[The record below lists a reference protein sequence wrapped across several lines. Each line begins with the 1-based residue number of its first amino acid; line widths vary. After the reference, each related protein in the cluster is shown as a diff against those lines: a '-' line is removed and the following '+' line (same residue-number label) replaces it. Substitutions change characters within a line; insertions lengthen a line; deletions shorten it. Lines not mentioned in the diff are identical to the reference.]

1 VFRGRVVVKRP
12 RQGKEVS
19 RQQQR
24 QQQQYT
30 TRQPAHPL
38 ASRVTQQLNNF
49 PAPKFAASYALH
61 TADAAASQ
69 QRSADPGTPTPL
81 VAFKVRVTVTMS
93 SVPSGLQI
101 GHDNR
106 FLSLTTSQHK
116 TIPSST
122 SRFHVCYSLLNTA
135 HSKHRF
141 CKQVHLQ

>member
-1 VFRGRVVVKRP
+1 MFRGRVVVKRP
-12 RQGKEVS
+12 RQGKEFS
-19 RQQQR
+19 RQQQ

-49 PAPKFAASYALH
+49 PGPKFAASYALH

-81 VAFKVRVTVTMS
+81 VEFKVRVTVTMS
-93 SVPSGLQI
+93 SVPSA
-101 GHDNR
+101 HDNL

-116 TIPSST
+116 KSC
-122 SRFHVCYSLLNTA
+122 HLLQVLLNIA

-141 CKQVHLQ
+141 YEQV